1 MRSTLRSGALAFQST
16 GKAFDFVA
24 ILSAFVVV
32 GAVWSLLR

>member
-24 ILSAFVVV
+24 IISAFMVV
-32 GAVWSLLR
+32 GAVWTYLR